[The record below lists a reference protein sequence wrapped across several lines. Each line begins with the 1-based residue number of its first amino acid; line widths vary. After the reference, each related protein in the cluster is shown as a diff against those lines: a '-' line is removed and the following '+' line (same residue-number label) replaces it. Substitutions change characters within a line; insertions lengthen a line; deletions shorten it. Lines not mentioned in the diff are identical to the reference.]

1 MGRRTSHERSIRI
14 DQGADAP
21 STAADGDVL
30 LRPAG
35 DDVEIARVTAGGP
48 EWLGSVPAS
57 TLDLSQ
63 DEAALEVAVRGV
75 ESRPGRARRG

>member
-1 MGRRTSHERSIRI
+1 MTIHKL

-21 STAADGDVL
+21 TTAGDDDVL

-35 DDVEIARVTAGGP
+35 DDVEVGRMTGGTA
-48 EWLGSVPAS
+48 EWLGTVPAS

-63 DEAALEVAVRGV
+63 DDAALEVAARGV
-75 ESRPGRARRG
+75 QSALVERGG